1 MKFVSFKNKENQE
14 RFGLFYNDT
23 IVDLALQSGHLDNN
37 LPSNILDFLNGDN
50 DYFGVAKELVHEWDA
65 KGRVNNEITDDTT
78 LLSPIPHPPSC
89 RDAYAFRQ
97 HVESVRRNRGNE
109 MIAEFDRFPVFY
121 FTNHNAIT
129 GEGDIVVEKDHL
141 RNLDFE
147 LEGAIVIGKRGKN
160 IDVTNADD
168 HIAGYM
174 IMNDFSARGMQMDE
188 MKLNLGPAKG
198 KDFATSCGPWLVT
211 TDELNDYKI
220 ESNTGTRYDLK
231 MTARYNGTVVSEGNL
246 KDMEFSFAEIIE
258 RCSYGAEL
266 FPGDIIGSGT
276 VGTGCFLELNGTN
289 KLKAIEKQED
299 FGPVWLKPGDEI
311 ELEITGLGTLKNR
324 IVLSDNNV
332 ELKYR

>member
-1 MKFVSFKNKENQE
+1 MKFVSFKNKANQE
-14 RFGLFYNDT
+14 RFGLLYNDT
-23 IVDLALQSGHLDNN
+23 IVDLTLHTGHLDNN
-37 LPSNILDFLNGDN
+37 FPSNILEFLNGGIDN
-50 DYFGVAKELVHEWDA
+50 LGIVNRLVREWDK
-65 KGRVNNEITDDTT
+65 KGGVEFEKKDDIT

-97 HVESVRRNRGNE
+97 HVESVRKNRGNE

-147 LEGAIVIGKRGKN
+147 LEGAVVIGKRGKN
-160 IDVTNADD
+160 IDVSNADE

-198 KDFATSCGPWLVT
+198 KDFATACGPWLVT
-211 TDELNDYKI
+211 TDELNEYKI

-231 MTARYNGTVVSEGNL
+231 MTACFNGDIVSEGNL

-276 VGTGCFLELNGTN
+276 VGTGCFLELNGTK
-289 KLKAIEKQED
+289 KLKAAELNED
-299 FGPVWLKPGDEI
+299 FEPVWLKPGDEV
-311 ELEITGLGTLKNR
+311 ELAITGLGTLKNR